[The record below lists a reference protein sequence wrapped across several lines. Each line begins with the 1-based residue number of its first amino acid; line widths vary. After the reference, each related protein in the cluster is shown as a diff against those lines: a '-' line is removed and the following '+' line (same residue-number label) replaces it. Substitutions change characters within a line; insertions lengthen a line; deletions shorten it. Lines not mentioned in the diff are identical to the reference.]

1 MKKGYPERSRLI
13 SVTSISGCRNVQI
26 LPIRCKRGAGAARI
40 WGRCWQ
46 IDNMERKC
54 QLHVPNCQISN
65 SSQIVI
71 N

>member
-1 MKKGYPERSRLI
+1 MKKIRPEQGCLI
-13 SVTSISGCRNVQI
+13 HESAALSCCNVQI
-26 LPIRCKRGAGAARI
+26 LLIRCKHGAGAAGI
-40 WGRCWQ
+40 WGGCWQ
-46 IDNMERKC
+46 IDNMKHKY